1 MKTEDVVGLLN
12 LFPTGPV
19 EERDTAYGLSLF
31 EFSLRAFSS
40 CPPLQETCVQ
50 GDGLQVA

>member
-1 MKTEDVVGLLN
+1 M
-12 LFPTGPV
+12 
-19 EERDTAYGLSLF
+19 EERDTACGLSLF

-40 CPPLQETCVQ
+40 CPPLQETCVE